1 MRRLVVL
8 TGVLVCGAAVW
19 GAGAS
24 PAQAP
29 APSAPGQP
37 APINPANFTG
47 LVTPHA
53 TTDIRTLRYE
63 FAGGAR
69 TNWHSHAG
77 GQVVFIERGRMRTQ
91 ERGKSVQEFGPGA
104 LVRMPRGLPH
114 GYYNRGSVQARA
126 LFWVTPA
133 RKLRALFDQLHN
145 LGDPEEVVRRSAAH
159 EVDFLPPGSVPGA

>member
-104 LVRMPRGLPH
+104 LVRTEPDVVHWHGALP
-114 GYYNRGSVQARA
+114 GDSLTQVA
-126 LFWVTPA
+126 LSFGATNWLQPV
-133 RKLRALFDQLHN
+133 
-145 LGDPEEVVRRSAAH
+145 SAA
-159 EVDFLPPGSVPGA
+159 EYSAR

>member
-29 APSAPGQP
+29 AAPAPGQP

-63 FAGGAR
+63 FARGAR

-104 LVRMPRGLPH
+104 LVRTEADVVHWHGALP
-114 GYYNRGSVQARA
+114 GDSLTQVALSFGATAWQQPVSDAEYSAR
-126 LFWVTPA
+126 
-133 RKLRALFDQLHN
+133 
-145 LGDPEEVVRRSAAH
+145 
-159 EVDFLPPGSVPGA
+159 

>member
-8 TGVLVCGAAVW
+8 TVVLVCGAAVW

-37 APINPANFTG
+37 AAINPANFTG

-104 LVRMPRGLPH
+104 LVRTEPDVVHWHGALP
-114 GYYNRGSVQARA
+114 GDSLTQVALSFGVTNWLQPVSDAEYSAR
-126 LFWVTPA
+126 
-133 RKLRALFDQLHN
+133 
-145 LGDPEEVVRRSAAH
+145 
-159 EVDFLPPGSVPGA
+159 

>member
-19 GAGAS
+19 VAGAS

-104 LVRMPRGLPH
+104 LVRTEPDVVHWHGALP
-114 GYYNRGSVQARA
+114 GDSLTQVA
-126 LFWVTPA
+126 LSFGATNWLQPV
-133 RKLRALFDQLHN
+133 
-145 LGDPEEVVRRSAAH
+145 SAA
-159 EVDFLPPGSVPGA
+159 EYSAR

>member
-24 PAQAP
+24 PAQTP
-29 APSAPGQP
+29 APSSPGQP

-91 ERGKSVQEFGPGA
+91 ERGKGVQEFGPGA
-104 LVRMPRGLPH
+104 LVRTEPDVVHWHGALP
-114 GYYNRGSVQARA
+114 GDSLTQVA
-126 LFWVTPA
+126 LSFGATNWLQPV
-133 RKLRALFDQLHN
+133 
-145 LGDPEEVVRRSAAH
+145 SAA
-159 EVDFLPPGSVPGA
+159 EYSAR

>member
-19 GAGAS
+19 SAGAS

-37 APINPANFTG
+37 AAINPANFTG

-91 ERGKSVQEFGPGA
+91 ERGKGVQEFGPGA
-104 LVRMPRGLPH
+104 LVRTEPDVVHWHGALP
-114 GYYNRGSVQARA
+114 GDSLTQVALSFGVTNWLQPVSDAEYSAR
-126 LFWVTPA
+126 
-133 RKLRALFDQLHN
+133 
-145 LGDPEEVVRRSAAH
+145 
-159 EVDFLPPGSVPGA
+159 

>member
-8 TGVLVCGAAVW
+8 TGVLVLGAAAW
-19 GAGAS
+19 GTGAS
-24 PAQAP
+24 LAQAP
-29 APSAPGQP
+29 PPSAAPGQPAPGP

-63 FAGGAR
+63 FARGAR

-91 ERGKSVQEFGPGA
+91 ERGKPVQEFGPGG
-104 LVRMPRGLPH
+104 LVRTEADVVHWH
-114 GYYNRGSVQARA
+114 GARPDETLTQVA
-126 LFWVTPA
+126 LSFGVTNWMQPVSDAEYSA
-133 RKLRALFDQLHN
+133 R
-145 LGDPEEVVRRSAAH
+145 
-159 EVDFLPPGSVPGA
+159 

>member
-29 APSAPGQP
+29 APLAPGQP

-104 LVRMPRGLPH
+104 LVRTEPDVVHWHGALP
-114 GYYNRGSVQARA
+114 GDRLTQVALSFGVTNWLQPVSDAEYSAR
-126 LFWVTPA
+126 
-133 RKLRALFDQLHN
+133 
-145 LGDPEEVVRRSAAH
+145 
-159 EVDFLPPGSVPGA
+159 

>member
-91 ERGKSVQEFGPGA
+91 ERGRSVQEFGPGA
-104 LVRMPRGLPH
+104 LVRTEPDVVHWHGALP
-114 GYYNRGSVQARA
+114 GDSLTQVA
-126 LFWVTPA
+126 LSFGATNWLQPV
-133 RKLRALFDQLHN
+133 
-145 LGDPEEVVRRSAAH
+145 SAA
-159 EVDFLPPGSVPGA
+159 EYSAR